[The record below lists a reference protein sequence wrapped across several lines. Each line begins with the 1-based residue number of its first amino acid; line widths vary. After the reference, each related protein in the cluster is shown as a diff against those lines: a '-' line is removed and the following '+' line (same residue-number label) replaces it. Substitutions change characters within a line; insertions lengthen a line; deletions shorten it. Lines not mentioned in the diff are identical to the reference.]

1 MIPQS
6 ICPADE
12 ELAMMVAGKLPTDQV
27 DSICHHVESCTKC
40 QGLLAQL
47 EVEPDGFIRSLT
59 SITEAALAKAR
70 TEMEL
75 ESKIES
81 ERMHDYLTGLH
92 EPKSNRP
99 TLNPPCQLG
108 PYEVQKLIAKGGM
121 GEVYEAKHLRLNR
134 PVALKVIRGYRQED
148 PASEGYFLREMANA
162 GKLDHPNLVRAYDAW
177 EADGCLYMAF
187 ELLDGQSLQNHFAKG
202 NSSTLVDALDAIL
215 GTCRALEYLHSQGLV
230 HCDIK
235 PSNVIRLSD
244 GSIKLIDFGLAID
257 MALPHSPNGNGTK
270 GYMAPEQKVGGGLID
285 QRVDIYSL
293 GCLLKFML
301 TGFLDAG
308 SQGVK
313 SAEAK
318 ELITIAE
325 RMTLDAPEQR
335 YQSVTEVRILLENL
349 QKKVRTKGNIS
360 WKALIVIAAV
370 GFLLAVISQIPAP
383 WGIQSEDKEHAR
395 AQTSKT
401 QGSTNYSGF
410 QSEDKEHVRA
420 QHLKDLRQGFKSP
433 IPMKMIAIP
442 AGNFV
447 MGACDGDSDALP
459 DELPCRTITFSKPF
473 QMGVY
478 EVTVAQ
484 FVEFVEAQGYKTQAE
499 SSGLG
504 GWKASTASSWGSQ
517 NPNLNWSS
525 PGYPIA
531 ADLPVTMVSYEDAL
545 AFCAWLSKRDGKIY
559 RLPTEAEWEYACR
572 AGSTD
577 IYHFPIKARDSYCWS
592 LWNTKKTVCP
602 RPVGTRQPNPWGLFD
617 MVGNAREWCLDW
629 YGEKAYLLSQ
639 KEFPQGPAKG
649 ALRVIRGGCFMDM
662 NSFLRSSHRGYIAP
676 DQVLNN
682 QGFRVV
688 TGSN

>member
-1 MIPQS
+1 MISQS
-6 ICPADE
+6 ICPTDD
-12 ELAMMVAGKLPTDQV
+12 ELARMVAGKFPTSHV
-27 DSICHHVESCTKC
+27 DFICLHVESCTRC
-40 QGLLAQL
+40 QGLIAQL

-70 TEMEL
+70 TEMAL
-75 ESKIES
+75 ESKCES
-81 ERMHDYLTGLH
+81 ERMRDYLTGLP

-187 ELLDGQSLQNHFAKG
+187 ELLDGQSLQTQFAKE
-202 NSSTLVDALDAIL
+202 NSSTIVDVLDAIL

-235 PSNVIRLSD
+235 PANLIRLSD
-244 GSIKLIDFGLAID
+244 GSIKLIDFGLAMD

-270 GYMAPEQKVGGGLID
+270 GYMAPEQEVGGGIID
-285 QRVDIYSL
+285 QRADIYSL

-308 SQGVK
+308 SQGAK
-313 SAEAK
+313 SVEAK
-318 ELITIAE
+318 ELITVAE
-325 RMTLDAPEQR
+325 RMTQDAPEQR
-335 YQSVTEVRILLENL
+335 YQSVSEVRILLENL

-370 GFLLAVISQIPAP
+370 GFLVAGISQIPAP
-383 WGIQSEDKEHAR
+383 WGIQSEGKENAR
-395 AQTSKT
+395 AQTPKELRR
-401 QGSTNYSGF
+401 GF
-410 QSEDKEHVRA
+410 ESQV
-420 QHLKDLRQGFKSP
+420 
-433 IPMKMIAIP
+433 PMKMVAIP

-447 MGACDGDSDALP
+447 MGACDGDSEAQP
-459 DELPCRTITFSKPF
+459 DELPCRTITFTKPF

-484 FVEFVEAQGYKTQAE
+484 FEEFVEALGYKTQAE

-504 GWKASTASSWGSQ
+504 GWKASTASSWGIK
-517 NPNLNWSS
+517 NRDLNWSS

-545 AFCAWLSKRDGKIY
+545 AFCAWLSKRDGKNY

-572 AGSTD
+572 AGSKD
-577 IYHFPIKARDSYCWS
+577 VYHFPIKSRDSYCWS
-592 LWNTKKTVCP
+592 LWNTKGTVSPC
-602 RPVGTRQPNPWGLFD
+602 PVGTRQPNPWGLFD
-617 MVGNAREWCLDW
+617 MGGNAREWCLDW

-649 ALRVIRGGCFMDM
+649 TLRVIRGGCFIDM
-662 NSFLRSSHRGYIAP
+662 NSFIRSSHRGYIAP

-688 TGSN
+688 AEGN

>member
-1 MIPQS
+1 MIPKS
-6 ICPADE
+6 ICPADD
-12 ELAMMVAGKLPTDQV
+12 ELARMVAGKLPTDQV
-27 DSICHHVESCTKC
+27 DSICLHVESCTRC

-59 SITEAALAKAR
+59 SVTEAALAKAR

-75 ESKIES
+75 ESKFES
-81 ERMHDYLTGLH
+81 ERMHDYLAGLS

-134 PVALKVIRGYRQED
+134 SVALKVIRGYRQED
-148 PASEGYFLREMANA
+148 PASEGYFLKEMANA

-187 ELLDGQSLQNHFAKG
+187 ELLDGQSLQTHFAKG

-270 GYMAPEQKVGGGLID
+270 GYMAPEQKAGGGLID
-285 QRVDIYSL
+285 HRVDVYSL

-301 TGFLDAG
+301 NGFFDSD
-308 SQGVK
+308 SQSSK
-313 SAEAK
+313 YAEAR

-349 QKKVRTKGNIS
+349 QKKVRSKGNIS
-360 WKALIVIAAV
+360 WKVVIVLAVV
-370 GFLLAVISQIPAP
+370 GFLVAGISQMSAP

-395 AQTSKT
+395 A
-401 QGSTNYSGF
+401 
-410 QSEDKEHVRA
+410 RI
-420 QHLKDLRQGFKSP
+420 LKDLRQGFKSP
-433 IPMKMIAIP
+433 ILMKMVDIP

-447 MGACDGDSDALP
+447 MGACDGDSEARP
-459 DELPCRTITFSKPF
+459 DELPCRTITFTKPF

-484 FVEFVEAQGYKTQAE
+484 FLEFVEAQGYKTQAE

-525 PGYPIA
+525 PGYPVA
-531 ADLPVTMVSYEDAL
+531 ADLPVTMISYEDAL
-545 AFCAWLSKRDGKIY
+545 AFCAWLSKRDGKNY

-572 AGSTD
+572 AGSPD
-577 IYHFPIKARDSYCWS
+577 VYHFPINSRDSYCWS

-617 MVGNAREWCLDW
+617 MGGNAREWCLDW

-649 ALRVIRGGCFMDM
+649 TLRVIRGGCFIDM

-688 TGSN
+688 AEGN

>member
-1 MIPQS
+1 MIPLS
-6 ICPADE
+6 ICPADD
-12 ELAMMVAGKLPTDQV
+12 ELAMMVAGKLPTAHV
-27 DSICHHVESCTKC
+27 DSICLHVESCTRC
-40 QGLLAQL
+40 QGLLAKL

-81 ERMHDYLTGLH
+81 ERMHDYLSGLP

-187 ELLDGQSLQNHFAKG
+187 ELLDGQSLQTHFAKG

-215 GTCRALEYLHSQGLV
+215 GTCRALEYLHNQGLV

-301 TGFLDAG
+301 SGFLDPG
-308 SQGVK
+308 SQGAK

-318 ELITIAE
+318 DLITIAE
-325 RMTLDAPEQR
+325 RMTQDAPEQR

-383 WGIQSEDKEHAR
+383 WGIQSEDKEH
-395 AQTSKT
+395 
-401 QGSTNYSGF
+401 
-410 QSEDKEHVRA
+410 VRA
-420 QHLKDLRQGFKSP
+420 QIPKDMRQGFKSQV
-433 IPMKMIAIP
+433 PMKMMAIP

-447 MGACDGDSDALP
+447 MGASDGDSDALP

-484 FVEFVEAQGYKTQAE
+484 FGEFVEAQGYKTQAE

-525 PGYPIA
+525 PGYPVA

-545 AFCAWLSKRDGKIY
+545 AFCAWLSKRDGKNY

-572 AGSTD
+572 AGSKD
-577 IYHFPIKARDSYCWS
+577 VYHFPIKSRDSYCWS

-617 MVGNAREWCLDW
+617 MGGNAREWCLDW

-649 ALRVIRGGCFMDM
+649 TLRVIRGGCFIDM
-662 NSFLRSSHRGYIAP
+662 NSFLRSSHRGYLAP

-688 TGSN
+688 ADGH

>member
-1 MIPQS
+1 M
-6 ICPADE
+6 A
-12 ELAMMVAGKLPTDQV
+12 
-27 DSICHHVESCTKC
+27 
-40 QGLLAQL
+40 
-47 EVEPDGFIRSLT
+47 
-59 SITEAALAKAR
+59 
-70 TEMEL
+70 L
-75 ESKIES
+75 ESKFES
-81 ERMHDYLTGLH
+81 ERTRDYLSELH

-148 PASEGYFLREMANA
+148 SASEGYFLREMANA

-187 ELLDGQSLQNHFAKG
+187 ELLDGQSLQNHFAKE
-202 NSSTLVDALDAIL
+202 NSSTIVDVLDAIL
-215 GTCRALEYLHSQGLV
+215 GTCRALEYLHNQGLV

-301 TGFLDAG
+301 TGCLDSS
-308 SQGVK
+308 SQGAK

-325 RMTLDAPEQR
+325 RMTLDAPEKR

-370 GFLLAVISQIPAP
+370 GFLVAGISQIPAP
-383 WGIQSEDKEHAR
+383 WGIQSEGKENAR
-395 AQTSKT
+395 AQIP
-401 QGSTNYSGF
+401 
-410 QSEDKEHVRA
+410 
-420 QHLKDLRQGFKSP
+420 KDLRQGFKSP
-433 IPMKMIAIP
+433 VPMKMIAIP

-447 MGACDGDSDALP
+447 MGACDGDSEALP
-459 DELPCRTITFSKPF
+459 DELPCRTITFTKPF

-504 GWKASTASSWGSQ
+504 GWKASTASSWGIQ
-517 NPNLNWSS
+517 HPDLNWSS

-545 AFCAWLSKRDGKIY
+545 AFCEWLSRRDGKNY

-577 IYHFPIKARDSYCWS
+577 VYPFPFKSRDSYCWS

-617 MVGNAREWCLDW
+617 MGGNAREWCLDW

-639 KEFPQGPAKG
+639 KEFPQGPVNG
-649 ALRVIRGGCFMDM
+649 TLRVIRGGCFIDM
-662 NSFLRSSHRGYIAP
+662 NSFLRSSRRGYLAP

-688 TGSN
+688 AEGN

>member
-1 MIPQS
+1 MISQS
-6 ICPADE
+6 ICPTDDE
-12 ELAMMVAGKLPTDQV
+12 MARMVAGKLPTDQV
-27 DSICHHVESCTKC
+27 DSICLHVESCTRC

-59 SITEAALAKAR
+59 SVTEAALAKAR

-75 ESKIES
+75 ESKFES
-81 ERMHDYLTGLH
+81 ERTRDYLTGLP
-92 EPKSNRP
+92 ELKSNRP
-99 TLNPPCQLG
+99 TLHPPCQLG

-134 PVALKVIRGYRQED
+134 SVALKVIRGYRQED

-187 ELLDGQSLQNHFAKG
+187 ELLDGQSLQTHFAKG

-215 GTCRALEYLHSQGLV
+215 GTCRALEYLHNQGLV

-270 GYMAPEQKVGGGLID
+270 GYIAPEQKAGGGLID
-285 QRVDIYSL
+285 QRADIYSL

-301 TGFLDAG
+301 TGFLDEG
-308 SQGVK
+308 SQGAK
-313 SAEAK
+313 SAVAK

-325 RMTLDAPEQR
+325 RMTQDAPEQR
-335 YQSVTEVRILLENL
+335 YQSVKEVRILLENL
-349 QKKVRTKGNIS
+349 QKKVRSKGNIS
-360 WKALIVIAAV
+360 WKVVIVIAAV
-370 GFLLAVISQIPAP
+370 GFLVAGISQMSAP
-383 WGIQSEDKEHAR
+383 WGIQSEDKEH
-395 AQTSKT
+395 
-401 QGSTNYSGF
+401 
-410 QSEDKEHVRA
+410 VRA
-420 QHLKDLRQGFKSP
+420 QRLKDLRQGFKSP
-433 IPMKMIAIP
+433 IPMKMMAIP

-447 MGACDGDSDALP
+447 MGACDGDLEALP
-459 DELPCRTITFSKPF
+459 DELPCRTITFTKPF

-484 FVEFVEAQGYKTQAE
+484 FLEFVESQGYKTQAE

-525 PGYPIA
+525 PGYPVA

-545 AFCAWLSKRDGKIY
+545 AFCAWLSKRDGKNY

-572 AGSTD
+572 AGSPD
-577 IYHFPIKARDSYCWS
+577 VYHFPINSRDSYCWS

-617 MVGNAREWCLDW
+617 MGGNAREWCLDW

-649 ALRVIRGGCFMDM
+649 TLRVIRGGCFIDM

-688 TGSN
+688 SEGN

>member
-6 ICPADE
+6 ICPADD
-12 ELAMMVAGKLPTDQV
+12 ELARMVAGKLPTAQV
-27 DSICHHVESCTKC
+27 DSICHHVESCTRC
-40 QGLLAQL
+40 QGLLTQL

-81 ERMHDYLTGLH
+81 ERMHDYLTGLP

-108 PYEVQKLIAKGGM
+108 PYEVLKFIAKGGM

-187 ELLDGQSLQNHFAKG
+187 ELLDGQSLQTHFAKG

-215 GTCRALEYLHSQGLV
+215 GTCRALEYLHNQGLV

-244 GSIKLIDFGLAID
+244 GSIKLIDFGLAMD

-285 QRVDIYSL
+285 HRVDIYSL

-301 TGFLDAG
+301 TVFLDAG
-308 SQGVK
+308 SQGAK

-318 ELITIAE
+318 ELVTIAE
-325 RMTLDAPEQR
+325 RMTQDAPEQR

-370 GFLLAVISQIPAP
+370 GFLVAGISQIPAP
-383 WGIQSEDKEHAR
+383 WVFKNEDKEHSR
-395 AQTSKT
+395 AQTP
-401 QGSTNYSGF
+401 N
-410 QSEDKEHVRA
+410 
-420 QHLKDLRQGFKSP
+420 DLRLGFKSP
-433 IPMKMIAIP
+433 LPMRMMAIP

-447 MGACDGDSDALP
+447 MGACDGDLEAQP
-459 DELPCRTITFSKPF
+459 DELPCRTITFTKPF

-478 EVTVAQ
+478 EVRVAQ

-525 PGYPIA
+525 PGYPLA

-545 AFCAWLSKRDGKIY
+545 AFCAWLSKRDGKNY

-577 IYHFPIKARDSYCWS
+577 VYHFPINSRDSYCWS

-617 MVGNAREWCLDW
+617 MGGNAREWCLDW

-649 ALRVIRGGCFMDM
+649 TLRVIRGGCFIDM
-662 NSFLRSSHRGYIAP
+662 NSFLRSSHRGYLAP
-676 DQVLNN
+676 EQVLNN

-688 TGSN
+688 AEGN

>member
-1 MIPQS
+1 MIPQY
-6 ICPADE
+6 ICPADD
-12 ELAMMVAGKLPTDQV
+12 ELALMVTGNLRPDHV
-27 DSICHHVESCTKC
+27 DSICLHVESCTRC

-70 TEMEL
+70 SEMAL
-75 ESKIES
+75 ESKFES
-81 ERMHDYLTGLH
+81 ERTRDYLSELP

-134 PVALKVIRGYRQED
+134 PVALKVIRGYRQEY

-215 GTCRALEYLHSQGLV
+215 GTCRALEYLHNQGLV

-301 TGFLDAG
+301 TGCLDSS
-308 SQGVK
+308 SQGAK

-325 RMTLDAPEQR
+325 RMTLDAPEKR

-370 GFLLAVISQIPAP
+370 GFLVAGISQIPAP
-383 WGIQSEDKEHAR
+383 WGIQSEGKENAR
-395 AQTSKT
+395 AQIP
-401 QGSTNYSGF
+401 
-410 QSEDKEHVRA
+410 
-420 QHLKDLRQGFKSP
+420 KDLRQAFKSP
-433 IPMKMIAIP
+433 VPMKMMAIP

-447 MGACDGDSDALP
+447 MGACDGDSEALP
-459 DELPCRTITFSKPF
+459 DELPCRTITFTKPF

-484 FVEFVEAQGYKTQAE
+484 FLEFVEAQGYKTQAE

-504 GWKASTASSWGSQ
+504 GWKASTASSWGIQ
-517 NPNLNWSS
+517 HPDLNWSS
-525 PGYPIA
+525 PGYPVA

-545 AFCAWLSKRDGKIY
+545 AFCEWLSRRDGKNY

-572 AGSTD
+572 AGSKD
-577 IYHFPIKARDSYCWS
+577 VYHFPIKSRDSYCWS
-592 LWNTKKTVCP
+592 LWNTKKNVCP

-617 MVGNAREWCLDW
+617 MGGNAREWCLDW

-639 KEFPQGPAKG
+639 KEFPQGPVNG
-649 ALRVIRGGCFMDM
+649 TLRVIRGGCFIDM
-662 NSFLRSSHRGYIAP
+662 NSFLRSSRRGYLAP

-688 TGSN
+688 TDSN

>member
-1 MIPQS
+1 MIPQY
-6 ICPADE
+6 ICPADD
-12 ELAMMVAGKLPTDQV
+12 ELALMVTGNLPPDHV
-27 DSICHHVESCTKC
+27 DFVCLHVETCTRC
-40 QGLLAQL
+40 QEFLAQL

-70 TEMEL
+70 SEMAL
-75 ESKIES
+75 ESKFES
-81 ERMHDYLTGLH
+81 ERTRDYLSELP
-92 EPKSNRP
+92 ELKSNRP
-99 TLNPPCQLG
+99 TLHPPCQLG

-187 ELLDGQSLQNHFAKG
+187 ELLDGQSLQIHFKKG
-202 NSSTLVDALDAIL
+202 NSSTLVDVLDAIL

-270 GYMAPEQKVGGGLID
+270 GYMAPEQKAAGGLID
-285 QRVDIYSL
+285 HRVDVYSL

-301 TGFLDAG
+301 TGFLDAD
-308 SQGVK
+308 SQGAK

-325 RMTLDAPEQR
+325 RMTLDAPEKR

-360 WKALIVIAAV
+360 WKALIVIAVV
-370 GFLLAVISQIPAP
+370 GFLVAGISQIYVP

-395 AQTSKT
+395 AQ
-401 QGSTNYSGF
+401 
-410 QSEDKEHVRA
+410 A
-420 QHLKDLRQGFKSP
+420 LKDLRQGFQSP
-433 IPMKMIAIP
+433 VPMKMVSIP

-447 MGACDGDSDALP
+447 MGACDGDSEALS
-459 DELPCRTITFSKPF
+459 DELPCRTITFTKPF
-473 QMGVY
+473 KMGLY

-484 FVEFVEAQGYKTQAE
+484 FLEFVEAQGYKTQAE

-504 GWKASTASSWGSQ
+504 GWKASTASSWGIQ
-517 NPNLNWSS
+517 HPDLNWSS
-525 PGYPIA
+525 PGYPVA
-531 ADLPVTMVSYEDAL
+531 VGLPVTMVSYEDAL
-545 AFCAWLSKRDGKIY
+545 AFCEWLSRRDGKNY

-577 IYHFPIKARDSYCWS
+577 VYPFPFKSRDSYCWS

-617 MVGNAREWCLDW
+617 MGGNAREWCLDW

-639 KEFPQGPAKG
+639 KEFPQGPANG
-649 ALRVIRGGCFMDM
+649 TLRVIRGGCFIDM
-662 NSFLRSSHRGYIAP
+662 NGFLRSSRRGYLAP

-688 TGSN
+688 AEGN

>member
-1 MIPQS
+1 MISQS
-6 ICPADE
+6 ICPTDDE
-12 ELAMMVAGKLPTDQV
+12 MARMVAGKLPTDQV
-27 DSICHHVESCTKC
+27 DSICLHVESCTRC

-59 SITEAALAKAR
+59 SVTEAALAKAR

-75 ESKIES
+75 ESKFES
-81 ERMHDYLTGLH
+81 ERTRDYLTGLP
-92 EPKSNRP
+92 ELKSNRP
-99 TLNPPCQLG
+99 TLHPPCQLG

-134 PVALKVIRGYRQED
+134 SVALKVIRGYRQED

-187 ELLDGQSLQNHFAKG
+187 ELLDGQSLQTHFAKG

-215 GTCRALEYLHSQGLV
+215 GTCRALEYLHNQGLV

-270 GYMAPEQKVGGGLID
+270 GYIAPEQKAGGGLID
-285 QRVDIYSL
+285 QRADIYSL

-301 TGFLDAG
+301 TGFLDEG
-308 SQGVK
+308 SQGAK
-313 SAEAK
+313 SAVAK

-325 RMTLDAPEQR
+325 RMTQDAPEQR

-349 QKKVRTKGNIS
+349 QKKMRTKGNIS

-370 GFLLAVISQIPAP
+370 GFLVAGISQMSAP
-383 WGIQSEDKEHAR
+383 WGIQSEDKEH
-395 AQTSKT
+395 
-401 QGSTNYSGF
+401 
-410 QSEDKEHVRA
+410 VRA
-420 QHLKDLRQGFKSP
+420 QRLKDLRQGFKSP
-433 IPMKMIAIP
+433 IPMKMMAIP

-447 MGACDGDSDALP
+447 MGACDGDSEALP
-459 DELPCRTITFSKPF
+459 DELPCRTITFTKPF

-484 FVEFVEAQGYKTQAE
+484 FLEFVESQGYKTQAE

-525 PGYPIA
+525 PGYPVA

-545 AFCAWLSKRDGKIY
+545 AFCAWLSKRDGKNY
-559 RLPTEAEWEYACR
+559 RLPTEAEWEYSCR
-572 AGSTD
+572 AGSKNV
-577 IYHFPIKARDSYCWS
+577 YHFPINSRDSYCWS

-617 MVGNAREWCLDW
+617 MGGNAREWCLDW

-649 ALRVIRGGCFMDM
+649 TLRVIRGGCFIDM

-688 TGSN
+688 SEGN

>member
-1 MIPQS
+1 MIS
-6 ICPADE
+6 HINCSTDD
-12 ELAMMVAGKLPTDQV
+12 ELALMVAGKLPTAHV
-27 DSICHHVESCTKC
+27 DSICHHVESCTRC

-75 ESKIES
+75 ESKLES
-81 ERMHDYLTGLH
+81 ERMHDYLTGIP

-99 TLNPPCQLG
+99 TLHPPCQLG

-134 PVALKVIRGYRQED
+134 PVALKVIRGYRQDD

-187 ELLDGQSLQNHFAKG
+187 ELLDGQSLQTHFAKG

-215 GTCRALEYLHSQGLV
+215 GTCRALEYLHNQGLV

-244 GSIKLIDFGLAID
+244 GSIKLIDFGLAMD

-270 GYMAPEQKVGGGLID
+270 GYMAPEQKAGGGLID

-308 SQGVK
+308 SQGAK

-325 RMTLDAPEQR
+325 CMTLDAPEQR

-370 GFLLAVISQIPAP
+370 GFLAAGISQIPAP

-395 AQTSKT
+395 EQTSKT

-420 QHLKDLRQGFKSP
+420 QRLKDLRRGFESQV
-433 IPMKMIAIP
+433 PMKMVAIP

-447 MGACDGDSDALP
+447 MGACDGDSEAQP
-459 DELPCRTITFSKPF
+459 DELPCRTITFTKPF

-499 SSGLG
+499 STGLG
-504 GWKASTASSWGSQ
+504 GWKASTASSWGIKNSD
-517 NPNLNWSS
+517 LNWSS
-525 PGYPIA
+525 PGYPVA

-545 AFCAWLSKRDGKIY
+545 AFCAWLSKRDGKNY

-649 ALRVIRGGCFMDM
+649 TLRVIRGGCFMDM

-688 TGSN
+688 AEGN

>member
-1 MIPQS
+1 MIP
-6 ICPADE
+6 ITRCPAAD
-12 ELAMMVAGKLPTDQV
+12 ELARMVTGILPPDHV
-27 DSICHHVESCTKC
+27 DAICLHVESCTKC
-40 QGLLAQL
+40 QGLLARL
-47 EVEPDGFIRSLT
+47 EIEPDGFIRSLT
-59 SITEAALAKAR
+59 SVTEAALAKAR
-70 TEMEL
+70 IEIEL
-75 ESKIES
+75 ESKFES
-81 ERMHDYLTGLH
+81 TNLLDNLSRLP

-99 TLNPPCQLG
+99 TLHPPCQLG

-134 PVALKVIRGYRQED
+134 PVALKVIRGYRQDD

-187 ELLDGQSLQNHFAKG
+187 ELLDGQSLQAHFIKG
-202 NSSTLVDALDAIL
+202 NSSTFTDALNAIL

-270 GYMAPEQKVGGGLID
+270 GYMAPEQQVAGGLVD
-285 QRVDIYSL
+285 QRADIYSL

-301 TGFLDAG
+301 TGCLDAG
-308 SQGVK
+308 SQGAK
-313 SAEAK
+313 SAEEK
-318 ELITIAE
+318 ELIAIAE
-325 RMTLDAPEQR
+325 RMTLDTPEKR
-335 YQSVTEVRILLENL
+335 YQSVTEVRILLEDL
-349 QKKVRTKGNIS
+349 QKKARSKGIIS
-360 WKALIVIAAV
+360 WKTLIVLAAI
-370 GFLLAVISQIPAP
+370 GFLAAGISQIVKP
-383 WGIQSEDKEHAR
+383 WGSKSEDKEYAK
-395 AQTSKT
+395 AQP
-401 QGSTNYSGF
+401 
-410 QSEDKEHVRA
+410 
-420 QHLKDLRQGFKSP
+420 LKDLVQKSKSP
-433 IPMKMIAIP
+433 IPVKMVNIP

-447 MGACDGDSDALP
+447 MGASDGDSESRP

-478 EVTVAQ
+478 EVTVGQ
-484 FVEFVEAQGYKTQAE
+484 FREFVEAQKYKTQAE

-504 GWKASTASSWGSQ
+504 GWKASTASSWGIQ
-517 NPNLNWSS
+517 NPDLNWSS

-545 AFCAWLSKRDGKIY
+545 AFCAWLSKRDGKNY

-577 IYHFPIKARDSYCWS
+577 VYHFSIGSRDSYCWS

-602 RPVGTRQPNPWGLFD
+602 RPVGTLQPNPWGLFD
-617 MVGNAREWCLDW
+617 MGGNAREWCLDW

-639 KEFPQGPAKG
+639 KEFPQGPSNG
-649 ALRVIRGGCFMDM
+649 SLRVIRGGCFMDM
-662 NSFLRSSHRGYIAP
+662 NSFLRSSHRGYLASG
-676 DQVLNN
+676 QVLNN

-688 TGSN
+688 AEGN

>member
-1 MIPQS
+1 MIPQY
-6 ICPADE
+6 ICPADD
-12 ELAMMVAGKLPTDQV
+12 ELALMVTGNLPTAHV
-27 DSICHHVESCTKC
+27 DSICHHVESCTRC

-70 TEMEL
+70 SEMAL
-75 ESKIES
+75 ESKFES
-81 ERMHDYLTGLH
+81 ERTRDYLSELP
-92 EPKSNRP
+92 ELKSNRP

-187 ELLDGQSLQNHFAKG
+187 ELLDGQSLQNHFAKE
-202 NSSTLVDALDAIL
+202 NSSTIVDVLDAIL
-215 GTCRALEYLHSQGLV
+215 GTCRALEYLHNQGLV

-301 TGFLDAG
+301 TGCLDSS
-308 SQGVK
+308 SQGAK

-325 RMTLDAPEQR
+325 RMTLDAPEKR

-370 GFLLAVISQIPAP
+370 GFLVAGISQIPAP
-383 WGIQSEDKEHAR
+383 WGIQSEGKENAR
-395 AQTSKT
+395 AQIP
-401 QGSTNYSGF
+401 
-410 QSEDKEHVRA
+410 
-420 QHLKDLRQGFKSP
+420 KDLRQGFKSP
-433 IPMKMIAIP
+433 ISMKMVAIP

-447 MGACDGDSDALP
+447 MGACDGDSEALP
-459 DELPCRTITFSKPF
+459 DELPCRTITFTKPF

-504 GWKASTASSWGSQ
+504 GWKASTASSWGIQ
-517 NPNLNWSS
+517 HPDLNWSS

-531 ADLPVTMVSYEDAL
+531 SDLPVTMVSYEDAL
-545 AFCAWLSKRDGKIY
+545 AFCEWLSRRDGKNY

-577 IYHFPIKARDSYCWS
+577 VYPFPFKSRDSYCWS

>member
-6 ICPADE
+6 ICPNDD
-12 ELAMMVAGKLPTDQV
+12 ELARMVAGKLPSDQV
-27 DSICHHVESCTKC
+27 DSICLHVESCTRC

-47 EVEPDGFIRSLT
+47 EVEPDQFIRSLT
-59 SITEAALAKAR
+59 RVSEAALAKAR

-75 ESKIES
+75 ESKFES
-81 ERMHDYLTGLH
+81 KSLLDNLAGLP
-92 EPKSNRP
+92 ELKTNKP

-134 PVALKVIRGYRQED
+134 PVALKVIRGYRQDD

-177 EADGCLYMAF
+177 EAGGCLYMAF
-187 ELLDGQSLQNHFAKG
+187 ELLDGQSLQTHFKKG
-202 NSSTLVDALDAIL
+202 NSSTFTDALCAIL

-270 GYMAPEQKVGGGLID
+270 GYMAPEQQVAGGLVD
-285 QRVDIYSL
+285 HRADIYSL

-301 TGFLDAG
+301 AGCLDAG
-308 SQGVK
+308 SQGAK

-318 ELITIAE
+318 ELIAIAE
-325 RMTLDAPEQR
+325 RMTLDTPEKR
-335 YQSVTEVRILLENL
+335 YQSVTDVRILLENL
-349 QKKVRTKGNIS
+349 QKKVRSKGVVL
-360 WKALIVIAAV
+360 WKTLIVLTAM
-370 GFLLAVISQIPAP
+370 GFLLAGTIQIVRS
-383 WGIQSEDKEHAR
+383 WGSKSEDKEYFR
-395 AQTSKT
+395 AQPL
-401 QGSTNYSGF
+401 
-410 QSEDKEHVRA
+410 KEPMRGV
-420 QHLKDLRQGFKSP
+420 KGP
-433 IPMKMIAIP
+433 VPMKMVTIP
-442 AGNFV
+442 AGHFI
-447 MGACDGDSDALP
+447 MGGSDGDSEARP
-459 DELPCRTITFSKPF
+459 DELPCRTITFPRPF
-473 QMGVY
+473 QMGAY

-484 FVEFVEAQGYKTQAE
+484 FKEFVEAQGYKTQAE

-504 GWKASTASSWGSQ
+504 GWKASTASSWGIQ
-517 NPNLNWSS
+517 NQDLNWSS
-525 PGYPIA
+525 PGYPVA

-545 AFCAWLSKRDGKIY
+545 AFCVWLSRRDGKNY

-577 IYHFPIKARDSYCWS
+577 VYPFPFESRDSYCWS
-592 LWNTKKTVCP
+592 LWNTKKTICP

-617 MVGNAREWCLDW
+617 MGGNVREWCLDW
-629 YGEKAYLLSQ
+629 YGEKSYL
-639 KEFPQGPAKG
+639 
-649 ALRVIRGGCFMDM
+649 
-662 NSFLRSSHRGYIAP
+662 
-676 DQVLNN
+676 
-682 QGFRVV
+682 
-688 TGSN
+688 

>member
-1 MIPQS
+1 MIPQY
-6 ICPADE
+6 ICPADD
-12 ELAMMVAGKLPTDQV
+12 ELALMVTGNLPPDHV
-27 DSICHHVESCTKC
+27 DSICHHVESCTRC

-70 TEMEL
+70 SEMAL
-75 ESKIES
+75 ESKFES
-81 ERMHDYLTGLH
+81 ERTRDYLSELP
-92 EPKSNRP
+92 ELKSNRP

-134 PVALKVIRGYRQED
+134 PVALKVIRGYRQEY

-215 GTCRALEYLHSQGLV
+215 GTCRALEYLHNQGLV

-301 TGFLDAG
+301 TGCLDSS
-308 SQGVK
+308 SQGAK

-325 RMTLDAPEQR
+325 RMTLDAPEKR

-370 GFLLAVISQIPAP
+370 GFLVAGISQIPAP
-383 WGIQSEDKEHAR
+383 WGIQSEGKENAR
-395 AQTSKT
+395 AQIP
-401 QGSTNYSGF
+401 
-410 QSEDKEHVRA
+410 
-420 QHLKDLRQGFKSP
+420 KDLRQAFKSP
-433 IPMKMIAIP
+433 VPMKMMAIP

-447 MGACDGDSDALP
+447 MGACDGDSEALP
-459 DELPCRTITFSKPF
+459 DELPCRTITFTKPF

-484 FVEFVEAQGYKTQAE
+484 FLEFVEAQGYKTQAE

-504 GWKASTASSWGSQ
+504 GWKASTASSWGIQ
-517 NPNLNWSS
+517 HPDLNWSS
-525 PGYPIA
+525 PGYPVA

-545 AFCAWLSKRDGKIY
+545 AFCEWLSRRDGKNY

-572 AGSTD
+572 AGSKD
-577 IYHFPIKARDSYCWS
+577 VYHFPIKSRDAYCWS
-592 LWNTKKTVCP
+592 LWNTKKNVCP

-617 MVGNAREWCLDW
+617 MGGNAREWCLDW

-639 KEFPQGPAKG
+639 KEFPQGPVNG
-649 ALRVIRGGCFMDM
+649 TLRVIRGGCFIDM
-662 NSFLRSSHRGYIAP
+662 NSFLRSSRRGYLAP

-688 TGSN
+688 TDSN

>member
-1 MIPQS
+1 MISQS
-6 ICPADE
+6 ICPTDD
-12 ELAMMVAGKLPTDQV
+12 ELARMVAGKLPTDQV
-27 DSICHHVESCTKC
+27 DSICLHVESCTRC

-59 SITEAALAKAR
+59 SVTEAALAKAR

-75 ESKIES
+75 ESKFES
-81 ERMHDYLTGLH
+81 ERMHDYFTGLS
-92 EPKSNRP
+92 EPKNNRP

-134 PVALKVIRGYRQED
+134 SVALKVIRGYRQED

-187 ELLDGQSLQNHFAKG
+187 ELLDGQSLQTHFAKG

-215 GTCRALEYLHSQGLV
+215 GTCRALEYLHHQGLV

-293 GCLLKFML
+293 GYLLKFML
-301 TGFLDAG
+301 SGFLDPG
-308 SQGVK
+308 SQGAK

-318 ELITIAE
+318 DLITIAE
-325 RMTLDAPEQR
+325 RMTQDAPEQR
-335 YQSVTEVRILLENL
+335 YQSMTEVRILLENL

-383 WGIQSEDKEHAR
+383 WGIK
-395 AQTSKT
+395 
-401 QGSTNYSGF
+401 G
-410 QSEDKEHVRA
+410 EDKEHVRV
-420 QHLKDLRQGFKSP
+420 QIPKDMRQGFKSQV
-433 IPMKMIAIP
+433 PMKMMAIP

-447 MGACDGDSDALP
+447 MGASDGDSEAQP
-459 DELPCRTITFSKPF
+459 DELPCRTITFTKPF

-525 PGYPIA
+525 PGYPVA

-545 AFCAWLSKRDGKIY
+545 AFCAWLSKRDGKNY

-572 AGSTD
+572 AGSKD
-577 IYHFPIKARDSYCWS
+577 VYHFPIKSRDSYCWS
-592 LWNTKKTVCP
+592 LWNTKGTVSP
-602 RPVGTRQPNPWGLFD
+602 RPVGTRQPNPLGLFD
-617 MVGNAREWCLDW
+617 MGGNAREWCLDW

-649 ALRVIRGGCFMDM
+649 TLRVIRGGCFIDM
-662 NSFLRSSHRGYIAP
+662 NSFLRSSHRGYLAP

-688 TGSN
+688 AEGN